1 MYWIVFQSLSPLFSD
16 FMLGVASGR
25 AHVGIGGLESV
36 CTVLSSVTGGVE
48 RRRNTMIKVAFVPCS
63 IDYSNVAMATNL
75 PQIAAAN
82 S

>member
-1 MYWIVFQSLSPLFSD
+1 MRACGGCR
-16 FMLGVASGR
+16 GVWTVSG
-25 AHVGIGGLESV
+25 A
-36 CTVLSSVTGGVE
+36 TAGVE
-48 RRRNTMIKVAFVPCS
+48 RVGNKMIKVAFVPCS

>member
-1 MYWIVFQSLSPLFSD
+1 M
-16 FMLGVASGR
+16 
-25 AHVGIGGLESV
+25 
-36 CTVLSSVTGGVE
+36 LSSVTAGVE
-48 RRRNTMIKVAFVPCS
+48 RVGNEMIKVAFVPCS